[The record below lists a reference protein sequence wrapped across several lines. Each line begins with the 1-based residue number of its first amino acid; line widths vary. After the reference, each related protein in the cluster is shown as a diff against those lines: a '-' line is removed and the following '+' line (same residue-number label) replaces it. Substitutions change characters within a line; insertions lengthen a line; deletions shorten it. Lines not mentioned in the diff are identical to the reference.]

1 MNNKYIVKSKRKN
14 NNKNMNMK
22 DKSVMLLRMSIL
34 FWVNAMKLY
43 SINYGNVLTNRG
55 SSLGLGSDL
64 DWAPNMLDHLLIQS
78 SLP

>member
-1 MNNKYIVKSKRKN
+1 
-14 NNKNMNMK
+14 
-22 DKSVMLLRMSIL
+22 
-34 FWVNAMKLY
+34 MKLY